1 MNLITG
7 TLFVAPSFETNT
19 VNRRLQPQTVAQAV
33 DPKKHDD
40 MKKYILTLCLLAGMT
55 AAASA
60 QKFAM
65 VDMEYIMKNIP
76 SYEAAE
82 EQLNQISKKWQSE
95 VETQMQEVE
104 QLYKNYQTELVF
116 LSDEMKVQR
125 EEEII
130 AKEKAA
136 NELKRKYFGQD
147 GELFKK
153 RESLMKPIQD
163 EVYTALQE
171 ITKEEGYDLVFDRSS
186 AMPVIIASP
195 KLDISDDVL
204 QKLGYS
210 K

>member
-1 MNLITG
+1 
-7 TLFVAPSFETNT
+7 
-19 VNRRLQPQTVAQAV
+19 
-33 DPKKHDD
+33 
-40 MKKYILTLCLLAGMT
+40 MKKLLLTLALFAGF
-55 AAASA
+55 AVALSA

-76 SYEAAE
+76 SYETAE
-82 EQLNQISKKWQSE
+82 EQLNQISKRWQSE
-95 VETQMQEVE
+95 IEAQTQEVQ

-116 LSDEMKVQR
+116 LSEDIKVQR

-130 AKEKAA
+130 EKERAA

-171 ITKEEGYDLVFDRSS
+171 ITNDKGYDLIFDRSS
-186 AMPVIIASP
+186 AMHVVLASP
-195 KLDISDDVL
+195 KLDISDEVL
-204 QKLGYS
+204 RKLGYS